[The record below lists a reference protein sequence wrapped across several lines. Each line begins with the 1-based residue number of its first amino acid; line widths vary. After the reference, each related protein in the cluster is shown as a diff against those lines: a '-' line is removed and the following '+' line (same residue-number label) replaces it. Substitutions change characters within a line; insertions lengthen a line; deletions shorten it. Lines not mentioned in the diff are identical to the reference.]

1 MEAMETREA
10 MSPDA
15 ISRPNCR
22 WIGKFAPSPISSGRR
37 ENWRTK
43 ARRCGS
49 VQAGI
54 SSCGKNLRHLKDE
67 LLLGIWLSEPTNVKL
82 YP

>member
-1 MEAMETREA
+1 METMETREA

-15 ISRPNCR
+15 ISRPSCR
-22 WIGKFAPSPISSGRR
+22 WIGMLAPSPISSGRR
-37 ENWRTK
+37 ENWCMK
-43 ARRCGS
+43 AQRCGS
-49 VQAGI
+49 VQTGI

-67 LLLGIWLSEPTNVKL
+67 LLLGIRLSEPTNVKL